1 MTIDQGAMLLEHDQI
16 WTKDKDEGDAE
27 REGEVISEPETP
39 TVKCQ
44 ASLPPTEWSLT
55 QQQ

>member
-1 MTIDQGAMLLEHDQI
+1 M

-27 REGEVISEPETP
+27 GGGEVISELETP

-44 ASLPPTEWSLT
+44 ASLPPTERSLT